1 MRITKS
7 IIKEISE
14 AIAVFLFAI
23 FITVSSV
30 FKKYVM
36 RGEDYTNSDLIV
48 AVVLALVLTITYV
61 LFKRKYIR
69 DSKLN

>member
-1 MRITKS
+1 MRITKPV
-7 IIKEISE
+7 IKEISE

-30 FKKYVM
+30 FRKYVM

-48 AVVLALVLTITYV
+48 AVILALVLTIAFV
-61 LFKRKYIR
+61 LFKRKYYQI
-69 DSKLN
+69 K